1 MMFANRYLAAAVMA
15 VALSPSV
22 SLAQSTVASC
32 SPTRIKYMASEAL
45 RFRTTSQ
52 SFVNLPQ
59 ARVAFRQ
66 GGKNPSCVL
75 VRFSAVPDA
84 NRNMAFLAL
93 LDDSETALPSQGQI
107 SGGEDLGPNV
117 RRFTF
122 IFPSVSPGSH
132 TVQIQYNMTSAGG
145 FADMNAHNT
154 IVQFAP

>member
-1 MMFANRYLAAAVMA
+1 MTANRFLAAAAAA
-15 VALSPSV
+15 VTLSPSV
-22 SLAQSTVASC
+22 ALAQTTVASC
-32 SPTRIKYMASEAL
+32 SPTRVKYMASEAL

-75 VRFSAVPDA
+75 VRFSAAPDA

-93 LDDSETALPSQGQI
+93 LDGSETALPSQGQI
-107 SGGEDLGPNV
+107 SGGYDKGPNV

-122 IFPSVSPGSH
+122 IFPSVAPGPH
-132 TVQIQYNMTSAGG
+132 TVQMQYNMTSPGG

-154 IVQFAP
+154 IVQFSQ

>member
-1 MMFANRYLAAAVMA
+1 
-15 VALSPSV
+15 
-22 SLAQSTVASC
+22 
-32 SPTRIKYMASEAL
+32 MASEAL

-66 GGKNPSCVL
+66 GGKN
-75 VRFSAVPDA
+75 RFSAVPDA

-93 LDDSETALPSQGQI
+93 LDGSETALPSQGQI